1 MALRGGGGG
10 FRPLNLERPIL
21 INGLRGKV
29 RTRPD
34 IFGGRFGSRPIL
46 GQKLAMWPN
55 VEIWSSTLFCP
66 SFTLRMMG
74 NRDKFGH
81 FISKMAFSVPKA

>member
-1 MALRGGGGG
+1 MSKKNFTHHFYGIKGGGGGGGG

-46 GQKLAMWPN
+46 GQKLAIWPN
-55 VEIWSSTLFCP
+55 V
-66 SFTLRMMG
+66 LRYG
-74 NRDKFGH
+74 VQLCFAH
-81 FISKMAFSVPKA
+81 HLPCE